1 MGTQMEYGVPRVR
14 PAVPADR
21 AAAERLLRAHQL
33 PVAGVAEYFTDFLV
47 AELQG
52 EMVGLIGVERY
63 GGAGLLR
70 SVVTSEAARG
80 TGVGR
85 ALVEALEARCRAQG
99 VRELVLLTETAAEW
113 FPRFGYVRVERSD
126 VPAAVQQS
134 VEFTSACPASAV
146 AMRKVLA

>member
-1 MGTQMEYGVPRVR
+1 M
-14 PAVPADR
+14 
-21 AAAERLLRAHQL
+21 
-33 PVAGVAEYFTDFLV
+33 
-47 AELQG
+47 
-52 EMVGLIGVERY
+52 
-63 GGAGLLR
+63 
-70 SVVTSEAARG
+70 TSEAARG

-113 FPRFGYVRVERSD
+113 FPRFGYVRVERSN

-134 VEFTSACPASAV
+134 VEFRSACPASAV

>member
-1 MGTQMEYGVPRVR
+1 MENGAPRVR

-21 AAAERLLRAHQL
+21 EAVELLLRAQTL
-33 PVAGVAEYFTDFLV
+33 PVAGVAEHFADFLV
-47 AELQG
+47 AESNGDL
-52 EMVGLIGVERY
+52 VGVIGVERY

-70 SVVTSEAARG
+70 SVVTSDAARG

-85 ALVEALEARCRAQG
+85 ARVAALEARCRAQG

-113 FPRFGYVRVERSD
+113 FPRFGYERVERRD
-126 VPAAVQQS
+126 VPEAVRHS